1 MLEDVGML
9 SDLSN
14 LPAFMRRHRFVIAA
28 AAIITVGVALRLTLI
43 AIGWPHSDS
52 EEGTMG
58 LEAMHILLRGEHPVY
73 LYGQSYMGAG
83 EAYVGALAFRLFG
96 ISTFTL
102 RLGMIAFFA
111 IFLASVCWLANVL
124 YSRRVALVSLA
135 LLVLGTPFLVQIEL
149 LADGG
154 KVDVL
159 AAGAVLF
166 ALAVWLGLSAG
177 SEPPS
182 RRHRWLRRLA
192 FFAWGLIGGWGLY
205 TYMIIAPFVV
215 TSAVLLW
222 ILCRRE
228 LRGWLLALPL
238 AGILIGLL
246 PAIAYAASM
255 PPADNPLAVFLS
267 LHNSPVPAGFQH
279 GWHLVVKQVEA
290 TLLFTLP
297 EVTGL
302 IPPFPIQ
309 AMPFFGPLRLS
320 SVAAVVIGGGWSLV
334 YLSLLGVAT
343 YRPLYI
349 LRKHWLLRRTGQF
362 TRDSVSQGRES
373 ARLLLGLAG
382 WLTIAAYAA
391 SPTAAVNPGSGRYM
405 VGLLIV
411 LPAVLWPL
419 VDGMRLPW
427 VRLKALG
434 LALPPVLL
442 LLMAAS
448 QVTGAVAI
456 VRAVPT
462 VRGWN
467 QQDARLT
474 RDLLSRGI
482 TLFYSDYW
490 TCDLLSFE
498 THERLICGVVTSYA
512 QPGYIRYP
520 NYYAAVQA
528 DPRAPYMFVQGSSL
542 QQTFVVHMAATHVR
556 YSAQYLDGYVIY
568 TPAPA

>member
-14 LPAFMRRHRFVIAA
+14 LPAFARRHRFALAA
-28 AAIITVGVALRLTLI
+28 AAIITTGVALRLTLI

-73 LYGQSYMGAG
+73 LYGQSYMGAS

-102 RLGMIAFFA
+102 RLGMIAFYT
-111 IFLASVCWLANVL
+111 IFLASVGWLASVL

-149 LADGG
+149 LTDGG
-154 KVDVL
+154 KVDVR
-159 AAGAVLF
+159 AAGAMLF

-177 SEPPS
+177 SAPPS
-182 RRHRWLRRLA
+182 GHRRWLRRLA
-192 FFAWGLIGGWGLY
+192 FFAWGLIAGWGLY
-205 TYMIIAPFVV
+205 TYIIIAPFVFS
-215 TSAVLLW
+215 SAVLLV

-228 LRGWLLALPL
+228 LRGWLLTLPI
-238 AGILIGLL
+238 AGLLIGLL

-302 IPPFPIQ
+302 IPPFSIQ
-309 AMPFFGPLRLS
+309 AMPFFGPLRLA

-343 YRPLYI
+343 YRPLFT
-349 LRKHWLLRRTGQF
+349 LRKQWVLRRTRQF
-362 TRDSVSQGRES
+362 TGDAAGQGRDS
-373 ARLLLGLAG
+373 ARLLLALAG
-382 WLTIAAYAA
+382 WLTIAGYAA

-405 VGLLIV
+405 IGLLIV

-419 VDGMRLPW
+419 VDGIRFPW
-427 VRLKALG
+427 AKWKTLR

-442 LLMAAS
+442 LLMGAS
-448 QVTGAVAI
+448 QVAGAVAI
-456 VRAVPT
+456 VQVVPT

-467 QQDARLT
+467 QQDARFAH
-474 RDLLSRGI
+474 DLLGRGI
-482 TLFYSDYW
+482 TRIYSDYW
-490 TCDLLSFE
+490 TCDLLTFE
-498 THERLICGVVTSYA
+498 THERLTCGVVTSYA

-520 NYYAAVQA
+520 SYYAAVQA
-528 DPRAPYMFVQGSSL
+528 DPSAPYMFVQGSSL
-542 QQTFVVHMAATHVR
+542 QETFLVHIAATHVQ
-556 YSAQYLDGYVIY
+556 YSVQFLDGYAIY